1 MLESFGRNLSHV
13 PGVSGLVVNS
23 RDVTDRKRLEEQL
36 HHSQRLEA
44 VGRLAGGVA
53 HDFNNLLM
61 VITGY
66 SQMLLDGMHAGD
78 PARTDLEQVVKASER
93 ATDLTRQLLAFSRR
107 QVVRP
112 AILSL
117 NVLVHDMD
125 RMLRRVIGEDIE
137 LIASFAP
144 DLKTVRADPGQL
156 EQVVLNVAVNARD
169 AMPNG
174 GKLTLETANVQVTEE
189 FTRTHPAPKVGSYA
203 MLSMRDTGFGMDAEV
218 LTRLFEPFFT
228 TKENGTGL
236 GLSTSYG
243 IIKQSGGDIWVDSK
257 PGHGTTFRI
266 YLPVAEE
273 PAEAVEA
280 PRESP
285 ALRGAETILLV
296 EDEDGVRRVVETM
309 LKRHG
314 YNVLSS
320 ASCSD
325 AMSLAERYAGPIHL
339 LITDVVMPGMSG
351 RTMAESLTALR
362 PETKVL
368 YVSGYGGPLE
378 SDISSGFLQK
388 PFTTEELARKIR
400 ALFPAAS

>member
-156 EQVVLNVAVNARD
+156 NRW
-169 AMPNG
+169 
-174 GKLTLETANVQVTEE
+174 
-189 FTRTHPAPKVGSYA
+189 F
-203 MLSMRDTGFGMDAEV
+203 
-218 LTRLFEPFFT
+218 
-228 TKENGTGL
+228 
-236 GLSTSYG
+236 
-243 IIKQSGGDIWVDSK
+243 
-257 PGHGTTFRI
+257 
-266 YLPVAEE
+266 
-273 PAEAVEA
+273 
-280 PRESP
+280 
-285 ALRGAETILLV
+285 
-296 EDEDGVRRVVETM
+296 
-309 LKRHG
+309 
-314 YNVLSS
+314 
-320 ASCSD
+320 
-325 AMSLAERYAGPIHL
+325 
-339 LITDVVMPGMSG
+339 
-351 RTMAESLTALR
+351 
-362 PETKVL
+362 
-368 YVSGYGGPLE
+368 
-378 SDISSGFLQK
+378 
-388 PFTTEELARKIR
+388 
-400 ALFPAAS
+400 